1 MKPVGYFNTPRSIF
15 NHPLFEDEAMTKREA
30 LMWLIAAAAYE
41 PTRVK
46 VKSGRAF
53 EIITLQRGQ
62 LSYSLSFLM
71 TQWNWTSVKKV
82 RTFLEHLEREG
93 FIHITRGNQT
103 DGHRDKFPPVIS
115 ICNYNVY
122 PFVRPIEESLGA
134 PPGAIKGQSIGNQ
147 TGNQSGNQVR
157 AQAIEFKEVLKLPS
171 PKGAIKGQ
179 SNGQEYKEVKE
190 RKNALQGFDDWYDLY
205 PRKQSRL
212 KAEDAFKALSLI
224 DLLALMERTRAFAA
238 SWAGKP
244 EAERKYIPYPA
255 SWLNAGGY
263 NDAELCKPGKPA
275 AKQLTDEEWQ
285 ARLDYFKESQVWPNG
300 WGPDPGRRSCLV
312 PAHLLI
318 ATVSKGAA

>member
-15 NHPLFEDEAMTKREA
+15 NHPLFEEEPMTKREA

-46 VKSGRAF
+46 VKSGHSF

-62 LSYSLSFLM
+62 LSHSLSFLM
-71 TQWNWTSVKKV
+71 TQWKWKSDTKV
-82 RTFLEHLEREG
+82 RTFLEQLEREG
-93 FIHITRGNQT
+93 FINVQRGNQT
-103 DGHRDKFPPVIS
+103 GGRLGRFPPVIT

-122 PFVRPIEESLGA
+122 PFVRPIMEPAEEHQ
-134 PPGAIKGQSIGNQ
+134 I
-147 TGNQSGNQVR
+147 TGNER
-157 AQAIEFKEVLKLPS
+157 ARER
-171 PKGAIKGQ
+171 
-179 SNGQEYKEVKE
+179 EYKEVKE

-263 NDAELCKPGKPA
+263 NDAQLCKPGKPA

-312 PAHLLI
+312 PAHC
-318 ATVSKGAA
+318 